1 MSSADNHERDVL
13 EYDVVVV
20 GAGPA
25 GLACALRLK
34 QQAPEKNIC
43 VLDKASQIGAHTLS
57 GAVLQVDALDEL
69 VPEWREDPP
78 AVCVDVIQD
87 DFKLLTETS
96 SYRLPLTAQM
106 KNHGNV
112 IISLGALCG
121 WLAEKAEAAGVD
133 VLPGF
138 SAVDAL
144 IENKQVVGVRTG
156 DMGIDKTGNAKATYT
171 PGVDIRAAMTVLAE
185 GCRGSLSKK
194 LIAEY
199 ELDKN
204 SCEQTYGIGF
214 KELWQV
220 PEGRVTPGHVQH
232 TIGWPLS
239 QDTYGGGFL
248 YHLDN
253 NRVAIGFVIGLDY
266 SEPDFQPFECFQQ
279 FKHHPDIQPLLQG
292 GEIIS
297 SGARS
302 LIEGGIQ
309 ALPKLDM
316 PGALLIGDAA
326 GMLNVAKIKGVHMAL
341 RAGMMAAEHLV
352 KNTTSENFDAVWRK
366 SKSASEL
373 QKVRNI
379 RPGFRWGLWGGLI
392 NAALETITGGRLP
405 WTLKHHRDSD
415 SLKRLADFIPAS
427 VKYVKRS
434 LLPRDRLNAVYYAA
448 IAHEEDQPVHLQ
460 IQDSDICINK
470 CTEEYGNPCRY
481 FCPAQVYEMT
491 ANDQE
496 EIMLQINAANCLH
509 CKVCDIKDPYQ
520 IITWVPPEGA
530 SGPNYQNM

>member
-1 MSSADNHERDVL
+1 MSSDNAYERDIL
-13 EYDVVVV
+13 EYDVAIV

-43 VLDKASQIGAHTLS
+43 VLEKASQVGAHTLS

-69 VPEWREDPP
+69 VPDWREDPP
-78 AVCVDVIQD
+78 PVCIDVSHD
-87 DFKLLTETS
+87 DFKLLTEKS
-96 SYRLPLTAQM
+96 SYRLPLAPQM

-121 WLAEKAEAAGVD
+121 WLAEKAEGAGVD

-138 SAVDAL
+138 AAVDAL
-144 IENKQVVGVRTG
+144 IENKQVVGVLTG
-156 DMGIDKTGNAKATYT
+156 DMGIDKTGVHKSSYT
-171 PGVDIRAAMTVLAE
+171 PGVDIRASVTVLAE

-194 LIAEY
+194 LIAEF
-199 ELDKN
+199 ELDKD
-204 SCEQTYGIGF
+204 CCDQTYGIGF
-214 KELWQV
+214 KELWQL
-220 PEGRVTPGHVQH
+220 PAGRTTPGYVQH
-232 TIGWPLS
+232 TIGWPLK
-239 QDTYGGGFL
+239 QDTYGGGFI
-248 YHLDN
+248 YHLDKD
-253 NRVAIGFVIGLDY
+253 RVAVGFVIGLDY
-266 SEPDFQPFECFQQ
+266 TDPNFEPFECFQQ
-279 FKHHPDIQPLLQG
+279 FKHHPEIQPLLEG

-297 SGARS
+297 SGTRS
-302 LIEGGIQ
+302 LVEGGIQ
-309 ALPKLDM
+309 ALPKLEM

-341 RAGMMAAEHLV
+341 RAGMLAVEHLL
-352 KNTTSENFDAVWRK
+352 ENNHAEDFDALWR
-366 SKSASEL
+366 SSDSASEL

-379 RPGFRWGLWGGLI
+379 RPGFRWGLWGGLV

-415 SLKRLADFIPAS
+415 SLKQLTDSTSPTEYSA
-427 VKYVKRS
+427 RS

-448 IAHEEDQPVHLQ
+448 IAHDEDQPVHLQ
-460 IQDSDICINK
+460 VKDTSICISK
-470 CTEEYGNPCRY
+470 CAEEYGNPCLR

-491 ANDQE
+491 IDDEGKQQ
-496 EIMLQINAANCLH
+496 LQINAANCLH